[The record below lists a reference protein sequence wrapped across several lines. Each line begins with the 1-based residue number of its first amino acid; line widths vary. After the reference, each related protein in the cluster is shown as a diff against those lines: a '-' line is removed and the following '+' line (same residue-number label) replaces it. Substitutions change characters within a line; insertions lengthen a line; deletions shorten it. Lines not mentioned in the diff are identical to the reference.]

1 MLVWDWNVGLIV
13 NLKIKPWSMVT
24 NYQSYSISECDKI
37 NNIEEL
43 IIPANRTANY
53 YKVKLDDN

>member
-1 MLVWDWNVGLIV
+1 
-13 NLKIKPWSMVT
+13 MVT